1 MIDRKKVLI
10 SILLVAATLAV
21 YGQVI
26 GFRFVNLDDNH
37 YITENP
43 AVLEGLTLQGIL
55 WAFTTFHAD
64 FWHPLTWLSHMLDV
78 ELYGLWAGG
87 HHLTSLLLHLA
98 STVLLFLVLAA
109 MTGANGPSAA
119 VAALFA
125 LHPLH
130 VESVAWVA
138 ERKDVLS
145 TLFFMFTMLAYVRY
159 CRTGRWVHYGVVVLF
174 FVLGLMAK
182 PMLVTVP
189 LVLMLLDIWPLR
201 RFDLRALK
209 SREALHLL

>member
-1 MIDRKKVLI
+1 MLI
-10 SILLVAATLAV
+10 SILLVAATVAV

-37 YITENP
+37 YVRTTP
-43 AVLEGLTLQGIL
+43 PFSRGSPCKGIL
-55 WAFTTFHAD
+55 WAFTTLHAD

-78 ELYGLWAGG
+78 ELYGGWAGG

-98 STVLLFLVLAA
+98 NTVLLFLVLAA

-119 VAALFA
+119 VAVLFA

-138 ERKDVLS
+138 ERKDVLE
-145 TLFFMFTMLAYVRY
+145 
-159 CRTGRWVHYGVVVLF
+159 H
-174 FVLGLMAK
+174 
-182 PMLVTVP
+182 
-189 LVLMLLDIWPLR
+189 
-201 RFDLRALK
+201 AL
-209 SREALHLL
+209 SSCSPCLPT